1 MRTDESNGSTDKIK
15 SRDTII
21 KLLKSKDKE
30 KYLKQQ
36 RKKHVLQESNDKSDS

>member
-1 MRTDESNGSTDKIK
+1 MRTDESNRSTDKIK

-30 KYLKQQ
+30 KYL
-36 RKKHVLQESNDKSDS
+36 RKKHVVQESNDKSDS